1 YTHAKAIEDIGL
13 MNRAQAQLAEIA
25 LMQGDVIRATALL
38 EEALA
43 NAQAIGI
50 GWDIAMITALL
61 GHLAC
66 QQQNYA
72 LAKARYRE
80 SLVLYGA
87 FDSPNYIALC
97 LEGFAAAVCGE
108 GRYLQAVRLCA
119 VAAALREQAQT
130 PLPPTEREALEQV
143 VATAKAAIGKPVFEE
158 EWAAGSKLTQD
169 EAIDYALLD
178 VSE

>member
-1 YTHAKAIEDIGL
+1 MD
-13 MNRAQAQLAEIA
+13 
-25 LMQGDVIRATALL
+25 
-38 EEALA
+38 
-43 NAQAIGI
+43 I
-50 GWDIAMITALL
+50 GWDIAMITAQL

-87 FDSPNYIALC
+87 FGSPNYIALC
-97 LEGFAAAVCGE
+97 LEGFAAAVCAE
-108 GRYLQAVRLCA
+108 GHYLQAVRLYA
-119 VAAALREQAQT
+119 VAAALREQAQA
-130 PLPPTEREALEQV
+130 PLPPAERAAFEQT
-143 VATAKAAIGKPVFEE
+143 VATAKAAIGEPAFEE
-158 EWAAGSKLTQD
+158 EWAVGSKLTQD